1 MARLRKADPSGPGIE
16 RRRRGRGF
24 EYFDQE
30 TGEKVDEDFVLE
42 RISSLAIPPAWKE
55 VWICADEMGHLQAI
69 GVDAAGRRQ
78 YLYHERW
85 RARRDQE
92 KFDRML
98 RLARVL
104 PLIRVEIDR
113 QVHAS
118 GASREKVL
126 ACSIRLLDRGFFRIG
141 GEDYAEAHETYGLAT
156 IKKRHVTIA
165 DDSVLFDYNSK
176 GGLHRRWSLIDPDV
190 AEVLRMLKR
199 RRGGGD
205 DLLAY
210 KRGRVW
216 VDVRSAEIN
225 EYLKSVAGEEFT
237 AKDFRTWSGT
247 VLASV
252 ALAVSGGAT
261 SSTTSKK
268 RAVTRAVKEVA
279 HYLGNTPTVAR
290 KSYIDPRVIDRYNSG
305 WTIRPVLDD
314 LGTDEPVED
323 LLIQGRIEEA
333 VLDLIEDH
341 MNSDQV
347 DRVA

>member
-42 RISSLAIPPAWKE
+42 RISALAVPPAWKE

-69 GVDAAGRRQ
+69 GIDAAGRKQ
-78 YLYHERW
+78 YLYHQRW
-85 RARRDQE
+85 RERRDQE

-104 PLIRVEIDR
+104 PSVRTEVEK
-113 QVHAS
+113 QMLAA
-118 GASREKVL
+118 GAEREKIL

-141 GEDYAEAHETYGLAT
+141 GEDYAETHETYGLAT
-156 IKKRHVTIA
+156 IKKEHVTVTH
-165 DDSVLFDYNSK
+165 DSVLFDYDSK
-176 GGLHRRWSLIDPDV
+176 GGIHRRWSLIDPDV
-190 AEVLRMLKR
+190 AEVLQMLKR

-205 DLLAY
+205 ELLAY
-210 KRGRVW
+210 KRGRLW
-216 VDVRSAEIN
+216 VDVRSPDIN

-252 ALAVSGGAT
+252 ALAVSGHAT
-261 SSTTSKK
+261 TSVTSKK
-268 RAVTRAVKEVA
+268 QAVSRAVKEVA
-279 HYLGNTPTVAR
+279 HYLGNTATVAR
-290 KSYIDPRVIDRYNSG
+290 KAYIDPRVIDRYNSG

-314 LGTDEPVED
+314 LGTDDPDSD

-333 VLDLIEDH
+333 VVDLIEDH
-341 MNSDQV
+341 KNSDAV